1 MTQLGAKTQTGVTHE
16 G

>member
-1 MTQLGAKTQTGVTHE
+1 MTQLGAKTQTGVTNE